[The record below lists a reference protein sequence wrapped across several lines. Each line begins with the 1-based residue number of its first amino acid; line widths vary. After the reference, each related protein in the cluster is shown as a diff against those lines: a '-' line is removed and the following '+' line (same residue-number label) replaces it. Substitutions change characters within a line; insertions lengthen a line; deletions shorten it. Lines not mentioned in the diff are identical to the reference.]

1 MRTSLLDRMRDRL
14 RAGVALAER
23 RGASAAA
30 IAFGQSES
38 IGCAFESGRL
48 KHAGSQESASYTV
61 AVVLQG
67 RRGVTS
73 GNRLEDIETMVERAI
88 VLARAGSVAHFER
101 YPAPRPFTRVAMHSP
116 STLALTREG
125 LIGVCGGMV
134 ERLRALDAEL
144 DINASASRS
153 EREGVVVTSAGLCH
167 ESRTTLWGL
176 GAGVQRTAGTDML
189 FAGSGRSWREVN
201 GFFDPD
207 YIVGEIQRDLDRGAR
222 FAVSPEGEVPVYLP
236 PEAFAGFVD
245 QALGGVN
252 GRSVAKGTSPLRGH
266 LGERYFDPGLTI
278 VDTPHIDFCPDAAEV
293 DPAGIPTRPCTIIDG
308 GVIRMFLYDL
318 DTAGLAG
325 AEPTGHA
332 GCSPWSPEVL
342 PGDSPSA
349 AMLAGIE
356 DGLYIKSLLGFGQS
370 NIDNGDFSC
379 NVALG
384 FRIRHGELVG
394 RVKNTM
400 IAGNLYECLRR
411 GVRLSS
417 DRDPILRMPHAVLQG
432 IVAHGAPGQAAG

>member
-23 RGASAAA
+23 RGASAARL
-30 IAFGQSES
+30 AFGQGES
-38 IGCAFESGRL
+38 IACAFESGRL

-61 AVVLQG
+61 TVVVQG

-73 GNRLEDIETMVERAI
+73 GNRLEDIETMVERAV
-88 VLARAGSVAHFER
+88 VLARAGSAAHYER
-101 YPAPRPFTRVAMHSP
+101 FPAPRPFTRVAMHSP
-116 STLALTREG
+116 STLALSREG

-134 ERLRALDAEL
+134 ERLRVIDADL

-153 EREGVVVTSAGLCH
+153 ERESLVVTNAGLCH
-167 ESRTTLWGL
+167 ESRSTYWSL
-176 GAGVQRTAGTDML
+176 GAGVQRTVGTDML

-207 YIVGEIQRDLDRGAR
+207 YIVGEIRSDLDHGAR
-222 FAVSPEGEVPVYLP
+222 LAEPPEGEVPVYLP
-236 PEAFAGFVD
+236 PEAFAGLIG
-245 QALGGVN
+245 QALGGLD
-252 GRSVAKGTSPLRGH
+252 GRSVAKGTSPLRDH

-278 VDTPHIDFCPDAAEV
+278 VDTPHIDFSPDAAEI
-293 DPAGIPTRPCTIIDG
+293 DSAGIPTRPCTLIDG

-318 DTAGLAG
+318 DSAGLAG
-325 AEPTGHA
+325 AEPTGHS

-342 PGDSPSA
+342 PGDCTSA
-349 AMLAGIE
+349 ALLAGIE

-417 DRDPILRMPHAVLQG
+417 DRDPLLRIPHAVLQG
-432 IVAHGAPGQAAG
+432 IVAHGAPGQAG